1 MEMQMGLEEQTKL
14 ILEDNRF
21 IRAVKRL
28 TGRDIFPSI
37 DAAAEAA
44 EKDPTAHTNLV
55 AETGRAYAQGKRREN
70 YAPELEYWG
79 VNLQLGEI
87 NTFLKAV
94 YQSGRSE
101 APQKPVLR
109 QYAPAQTSPVSI
121 RYLHG
126 G

>member
-1 MEMQMGLEEQTKL
+1 MEMQMGLEAETTPKTTG
-14 ILEDNRF
+14 RF
-21 IRAVKRL
+21 IRAVERI

-37 DAAAEAA
+37 DSVAEIA
-44 EKDPTAHTNLV
+44 EQSQPAFTNLA